1 MKSLLMI
8 SALCMAL
15 IVPSVSNAQMWSF
28 YMLDSSSNSV
38 PGTLVIT
45 LNPVTQGA
53 IPASTPLSI
62 NGEVYNSDSVNDL
75 YISGFS
81 VSSTQLQGSIDG
93 QPFFTW
99 NGETT
104 PDTPSIPNWFG
115 DQLLPSSNE
124 QVNLGTFDTYS
135 FLNSL
140 PADGQAYS
148 ASLDFEISAADAT
161 GADFNPQMPSI
172 TPGPPSLLVTG
183 QVNPAGGPIVPEP
196 GGLAYLISAGAGVI
210 GFVFR
215 RR

>member
-1 MKSLLMI
+1 
-8 SALCMAL
+8 
-15 IVPSVSNAQMWSF
+15 
-28 YMLDSSSNSV
+28 MLDSSSNIV

-53 IPASTPLSI
+53 IPVSTPQLI

-81 VSSTQLQGSIDG
+81 VSSTQLQGSVDG

-104 PDTPSIPNWFG
+104 PDTPSITNWYG

-124 QVNLGTFDTYS
+124 QLNLGSFDTYA

-140 PADGQAYS
+140 PADGQTHS
-148 ASLDFEISAADAT
+148 ASLDFEVSASDAT
-161 GADFNPQMPSI
+161 GADFNPQLPSI
-172 TPGPPSLLVTG
+172 TPGPPSLIVYG
-183 QVNPAGGPIVPEP
+183 SVNPAGGPIVPEP
-196 GGLAYLISAGAGVI
+196 GSMALLFSAGVGGL
-210 GFVFR
+210 GFIFR